1 MMPGASSAV
10 QRLGPFF
17 FDGRLAALLEEFV
30 AVLVPR
36 IKKYR

>member
-1 MMPGASSAV
+1 MMPGASPAV
-10 QRLGPFF
+10 QRLGLFF
-17 FDGRLAALLEEFV
+17 FDRRLAAQLEEFV